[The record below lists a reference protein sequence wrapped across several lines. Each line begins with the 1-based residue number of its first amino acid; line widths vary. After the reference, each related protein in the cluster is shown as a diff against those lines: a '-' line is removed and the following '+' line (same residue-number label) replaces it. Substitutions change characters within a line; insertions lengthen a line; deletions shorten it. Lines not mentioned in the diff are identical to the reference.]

1 MNYSKVILLADDDK
15 RDIELTIAALS
26 ENDLVNNVVVVNDG
40 TEVLDYLYCRGKF
53 ENRPKGNPIV
63 IMLDIKMPKMTG
75 LEVLEII
82 KKDDTLKSIPV
93 LILTSSR
100 EDKDL
105 IKSYQLGANSFVVKP
120 VKYDEFIEA
129 VSRLGMFWA
138 LVNEAPN

>member
-1 MNYSKVILLADDDK
+1 VNYSKVILLADDDK